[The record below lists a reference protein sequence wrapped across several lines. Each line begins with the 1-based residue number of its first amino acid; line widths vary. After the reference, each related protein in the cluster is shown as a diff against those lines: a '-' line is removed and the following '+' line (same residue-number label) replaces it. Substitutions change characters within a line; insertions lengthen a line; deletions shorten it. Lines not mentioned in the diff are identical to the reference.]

1 MSLLTCER
9 KFIIVMPV
17 DALYVVLPRAYNMI
31 TLFLYQEAVA
41 IRQKIFSCCVKIAI
55 S

>member
-1 MSLLTCER
+1 MSLLACER
-9 KFIIVMPV
+9 KFTIVTLV
-17 DALYVVLPRAYNMI
+17 DALYAVLARACNMI

-41 IRQKIFSCCVKIAI
+41 IRHKIFSCCVKIAI